1 MRKYVALLLLFFP
14 LLSHG
19 QVTLG
24 PITLGKPWPALPA
37 CPKTGLAAPT
47 PQRLRICRDQDVVRN
62 VLFNGTM
69 MQISL
74 LESCQAEHAKCPIER
89 VASVFSA
96 QLCDV
101 ALTKLKARFG
111 APEERSGV
119 EDSVT
124 QIRLSTEYLWV
135 RSNGDQLVVHRR
147 YSKSMGDPAPLRGS
161 ACQMVADSEE
171 WRGQNAQPVEVNML
185 AASRWAKAR
194 KQAA

>member
-1 MRKYVALLLLFFP
+1 MRKYVAFLLLFFP

-24 PITLGKPWPALPA
+24 PITLGKPWPALPV

-47 PQRLRICRDQDVVRN
+47 QQRLRICRDQDIVRN
-62 VLFNGTM
+62 ILFNGTM
-69 MQISL
+69 IQISL
-74 LESCQAEHAKCPIER
+74 LESCQAQHAKCPIER

-161 ACQMVADSEE
+161 ACQMVADSAE
-171 WRGQNAQPVEVNML
+171 WRDQKPSQP
-185 AASRWAKAR
+185 K
-194 KQAA
+194 

>member
-1 MRKYVALLLLFFP
+1 MRKYVVFLLLFFP

-37 CPKTGLAAPT
+37 CPKTRLAAPT
-47 PQRLRICRDQDVVRN
+47 PQRLRTCRDQDVVRN
-62 VLFNGTM
+62 VLFNGTVM
-69 MQISL
+69 RISL
-74 LESCQAEHAKCPIER
+74 LENCQAEQAKCPIER

-101 ALTKLKARFG
+101 ALTKLKTRFG

-124 QIRLSTEYLWV
+124 QIRLSTDYLWV
-135 RSNGDQLVVHRR
+135 RGNGDQLVVHRR
-147 YSKSMGDPAPLRGS
+147 YSKNMGDAAPLRGS
-161 ACQMVADSEE
+161 ACQMVADSAE
-171 WRGQNAQPVEVNML
+171 WRGQKPSQ
-185 AASRWAKAR
+185 SK
-194 KQAA
+194 

>member
-1 MRKYVALLLLFFP
+1 MGKFVAFLLVFFP
-14 LLSHG
+14 LLSYG

-24 PITLGKPWPALPA
+24 SITLGKPWPALPA
-37 CPKTGLAAPT
+37 CRKTGFAPPT
-47 PQRLRICRDQDVVRN
+47 QQRLRVCRDQDVVRN
-62 VLFNGTM
+62 VLFNGTVM
-69 MQISL
+69 HISL
-74 LESCQAEHAKCPIER
+74 LKSCQAEQAKCPIER

-101 ALTKLKARFG
+101 ALTKLKARLG

-119 EDSVT
+119 EDNVT

-161 ACQMVADSEE
+161 ACQMVADSAE
-171 WRGQNAQPVEVNML
+171 WRGQKPSQ
-185 AASRWAKAR
+185 SK
-194 KQAA
+194 